1 MRRVRKRN
9 GSRVRERFVV
19 ESVDLERRELMTYA
33 PTVAAY
39 QVNQV
44 STGGQYQARTTV
56 APDGVTTIV
65 WQDSGLD
72 GDGYGI
78 YARRLDASGKPL
90 GDQFRVN
97 TATAGQQS
105 FPRIGSDALGNVLI
119 TWKDGQLSTPGL
131 VQYYQRYDST
141 GAKIGGNVALPGTVE
156 YADDYDMQAAPD
168 GGFTLIQ
175 QQWLQ
180 TTYRRYDSTGAL
192 VVDAA
197 IPRVS
202 DGWDY
207 RYNSLHQFP
216 AARTTGGVTVMA
228 WMDVLTK
235 KINSNV
241 SQYDGRGMIRLIGQD
256 GKQIGS
262 AIKLIEVDDAISYF
276 DAVGMTP
283 EVTPLA
289 DGGFLATWYVYSMTY
304 PQKYSLVGRRFDATG
319 VAQGSQIT
327 FIPMTTDDDLGAV
340 TQLKNG
346 SLVEVTIKRG
356 GKTDVVDYQI
366 LDVNGNPLS
375 ARIPIPNLPGKTQSL
390 LRVAPTSGSGFQVSW
405 GVSGLD
411 QSDGE
416 VYLQA
421 FDDLPSVGFKTTDVR
436 LGEGSGVATIQVVRG
451 GDASAAASVAYQ
463 TTSETA
469 KAGVD
474 YSSVSGVLTFAAGQ
488 SSAYIT
494 VPILRDALAEKD
506 ETFLVQLS
514 NPSGLAL
521 NQSASLRVT
530 IADDPQGTAGPALP
544 NIYLDRGSAGLW
556 SWTAGVG
563 LAKLNGADPEG
574 VAVGRDGVVYVD
586 YGVNGLWRWAG
597 GEMTQINAANP
608 ENILVAPDGSLYV
621 DFGRFGLWRRDGSG
635 LKLINGADPEGFA
648 AAPDGTLYV
657 DFGRFGLW
665 RRDGSGLK
673 MINGANPES
682 MVVASDG
689 TLYVDFG
696 SFGLWRR
703 DGSGLKQILAA
714 NPEAMAAATDGSV
727 FVDFGS
733 FGLWRYSYGSG
744 FTQLNKTN
752 PEAMA
757 TSPDGTLY
765 VDFGGGGLWSWNSS
779 TGLSQVNAANPES
792 LAVAR
797 DGLLY
802 VDFGPTG
809 VWRRLPSGAFER
821 IDTIDPQSIA
831 V

>member
-1 MRRVRKRN
+1 MSRFWN
-9 GSRVRERFVV
+9 GRQAKLRPRFVV
-19 ESVDLERRELMTYA
+19 ECVELERRELMAYA

-44 STGGQYQARTTV
+44 LTGGQYQARTTV
-56 APDGVTTIV
+56 GPDGVTTIV
-65 WQDSGLD
+65 WEDYGLD

-78 YARRLDASGKPL
+78 YARRLDAAGKPL

-97 TATAGQQS
+97 TTTVGNQM
-105 FPRIGSDALGNVLI
+105 FPRIGSDAQGDVLI
-119 TWKDGQLSTPGL
+119 SWKDTQANPSGL
-131 VQYYQRYDST
+131 VQFYQRYDAT
-141 GAKIGGNVALPGTVE
+141 GAKVGGNVALPGTVE
-156 YADDYDMQAAPD
+156 YADDYDMQVAPD

-175 QQWLQ
+175 QQSYQ
-180 TTYRRYDSTGAL
+180 TSYRRFDATGSL
-192 VVDAA
+192 VVDAS
-197 IPRVS
+197 IPRA
-202 DGWDY
+202 DDAWAY
-207 RYNSLHQFP
+207 RNNSVHPFP
-216 AARTTGGVTVMA
+216 TARTTGGVSVMA
-228 WMDVLTK
+228 WMDVRTRA
-235 KINSNV
+235 ISNLV
-241 SQYDGRGMIRLIGQD
+241 SKYDGRGMIRLIGPD
-256 GKQIGS
+256 GQQIG
-262 AIKLIEVDDAISYF
+262 ADINLIEVDDAISFF

-289 DGGFLATWYVYSMTY
+289 DGGFLATWYVYSNTY
-304 PQKYSLVGRRFDATG
+304 PQKYSLVGRRFDAAG
-319 VAQGSQIT
+319 VPQGSQIT
-327 FIPMTTDDDLGAV
+327 FFPMTTDDDLGTVA
-340 TQLKNG
+340 QLKNG
-346 SLVEVTIKRG
+346 NLVEVTIKRV
-356 GKTDVVDYQI
+356 GKTDSVDYQI
-366 LDVNGNPLS
+366 LDVNGNPLTG
-375 ARIPIPNLPGKTQSL
+375 RIAMPDLPGTTRSL

-411 QSDGE
+411 QSLGE

-421 FDDLPSVGFKTTDVR
+421 FADLPSVGFKTTDVR

-451 GDASAAASVAYQ
+451 GDASSAASVAYQ

-469 KAGVD
+469 TAGAD
-474 YSSVSGVLTFAAGQ
+474 YTSVAGVLTFAAGQ
-488 SSAYIT
+488 SSAYIN

-521 NQSASLRVT
+521 SQSSSLRVT
-530 IADDPQGTAGPALP
+530 IVDDPQGTAGPALP
-544 NIYLDRGSAGLW
+544 NIYFDRGSAGLW
-556 SWTAGVG
+556 AWTAGVG
-563 LAKLNGADPEG
+563 LAKINGADPEG

-597 GEMTQINAANP
+597 GAMTQIIAANP
-608 ENILVAPDGSLYV
+608 ENILAAPDGSLYV

-673 MINGANPES
+673 LINGANPES

-714 NPEAMAAATDGSV
+714 NPESLAAASDGSV

-733 FGLWRYSYGSG
+733 FGLWHYVYGSG
-744 FTQLNKTN
+744 FTQINKTN

-757 TSPDGTLY
+757 AAPDGSLY
-765 VDFGGGGLWSWNSS
+765 VDFGGSGLWSWTSA
-779 TGLSQVNAANPES
+779 TGLTQINAANPES

-821 IDTIDPQSIA
+821 IDPTDPQSIA